1 MPTEQKYLYE
11 IPEIRTGLEAL
22 LNDDP
27 VFSKAGINTEDL
39 TWPYFGPGLSSFIRI
54 VCGQQ
59 VSTSAAQSIW
69 EKVQKQLAP
78 LTPETLLNA
87 PDETYRIAGLSGQ
100 KTSYI
105 KGLSQETLAGNFDIE
120 ALSALPDDKV
130 TKAITSL
137 KGFGP
142 WSAEIYLM
150 FCLARPDIWPAG
162 DLGIQEGLRQY
173 LGRDERPTIDETR
186 KLGERFAPRRTAASI
201 LLWKLK
207 ALKE

>member
-1 MPTEQKYLYE
+1 MPSEQKYLYE

-22 LNDDP
+22 LSDDP

-78 LTPETLLNA
+78 LTPDNLLNT

-100 KTSYI
+100 KTNYI
-105 KGLSQETLAGNFDIE
+105 KGLSHSVQNGFFDIE
-120 ALSALPDDKV
+120 SLSALPDHDAA
-130 TKAITSL
+130 KAITAL

-150 FCLARPDIWPAG
+150 FCLAHPDIWPAG
-162 DLGIQEGLRQY
+162 DLGIQEGLRKY
-173 LGRDERPTIDETR
+173 LGRDERPTIEETR
-186 KLGERFAPRRTAASI
+186 ALGEQFAPNRTAASI

-207 ALKE
+207 AMK